1 MLQFKLSLDRCS
13 CFSQAV
19 SLACLC
25 DVQWSAPEV
34 LAGCEAG
41 GRVVTPKSDVYM
53 LGGLVHELLTS
64 GEAPFHWLA
73 GNPQLLLQRLST
85 DDPVEIP
92 GAGAVPGLLHTNVL
106 RAATLGGVQIP
117 WRIRSRSPACLQR
130 LKEVMSQC
138 LEREAHARPTLAAL
152 RDSVIELQREEAAAD
167 ADYR

>member
-34 LAGCEAG
+34 LAGSEAG

-64 GEAPFHWLA
+64 GKAPFHWLA
-73 GNPQLLLQRLST
+73 GNPQ
-85 DDPVEIP
+85 
-92 GAGAVPGLLHTNVL
+92 
-106 RAATLGGVQIP
+106 P
-117 WRIRSRSPACLQR
+117 WCIQSRSPACLER
-130 LKEVMSQC
+130 LKGVMSQC

-152 RDSVIELQREEAAAD
+152 RDSVLELQREEAAAD